1 MRLARLDPLVR
12 AVQADLREVQAL
24 ADPADPLGL
33 QGLMLQD
40 LRDLAALQALLEV
53 LALVVLVAQ
62 VGQQGRQDRL
72 ALLGLMEQVGLAAPL
87 GQMLLV
93 LQDPQGLRVLLA
105 QRELMR
111 QVLAGQVVPLGQ
123 AGLLVL
129 ELQAL
134 VDHQAPQG

>member
-1 MRLARLDPLVR
+1 MRLDRLAPAVPLG
-12 AVQADLREVQAL
+12 QADLREVQAL
-24 ADPADPLGL
+24 ADPADHLDQ
-33 QGLMLQD
+33 QGLMLQA
-40 LRDLAALQALLEV
+40 LRDLAGLQALLEV

-62 VGQQGRQDRL
+62 VGQQDRQDRL